1 MKFFLK
7 YMFIRML
14 RIFLSLFR
22 CFNVKNRIIFF
33 AIPNYNYICN
43 PKYIAEKIKNKKIIT
58 DYIWVIKNKNNEVP
72 DGFKKIK
79 LYSLKYF
86 YYLST
91 SKIIINNAAI
101 IPYLPV
107 NKNIYSIYTWHGGG
121 AYKKV
126 ELDMPIANNKWYKKR
141 TLIGVPTVSFYLSSS
156 RKFTEIQANATHI
169 DKKRF
174 INTGLP
180 RNDLFFYKDK
190 INEINKKVREKYDF
204 LSNEGIILYAPTWRD
219 DSRKIINQISELNVL
234 KAFEKIT
241 NKKVKILIRAHY
253 NTKKYYAD
261 SKCID
266 VTNYPDIQE
275 LLCAADILITDYSS
289 CMWDFSLMYKPCFIY
304 ATDIDQYKQERDFY
318 TPMSEWPFP
327 IATNT
332 DELINNILNFNQE
345 EYVQKVK
352 QHHKDLGSF
361 EDGHAC
367 ERVCKLIED
376 IIDGKVKN

>member
-7 YMFIRML
+7 YIVIKTL
-14 RIFLSLFR
+14 RVTLELFR
-22 CFNVKNRIIFF
+22 VFDVKNRIIYF

-43 PKYIAEKIKNKKIIT
+43 PKYIAEYLRSKNIAIEH
-58 DYIWVIKNKNNEVP
+58 IWVTKNNNNNLPNDLKQV
-72 DGFKKIK
+72 K
-79 LYSLKYF
+79 LYSFKYF
-86 YYLST
+86 YYLMT
-91 SKIIINNAAI
+91 SKIIINNAAL

-107 NKNIYSIYTWHGGG
+107 RKEVYSIYTWHGGG

-126 ELDMPIANNKWYKKR
+126 ELDMPIAENIWYKKR
-141 TLIGVPTVSFYLSSS
+141 TLIGIPNVSFYLSSS
-156 RKFTEIQANATHI
+156 KEFTEIQSHATHI
-169 DKKRF
+169 PKNKF
-174 INTGLP
+174 ISTGMP
-180 RNDLFFYKDK
+180 RNDLFFCSDK
-190 INEINKKVREKYDF
+190 IVKSIKKVKEKYK
-204 LSNEGIILYAPTWRD
+204 LSNDEKIILYAPTWRD
-219 DSRKIINQISELNVL
+219 DSREIIIKLNNMNVI

-241 NKKVKILIRAHY
+241 NSKVKLLIRAHY
-253 NTKKYYAD
+253 NTKQDNFQNNFINA
-261 SKCID
+261 
-266 VTNYPDIQE
+266 TMYPDMQE

-332 DELINNILNFNQE
+332 DELIHNIVNFNE
-345 EYVQKVK
+345 REYVEKVK
-352 QHHKDLGSF
+352 KHHQALGSY

-376 IIDGKVKN
+376 IIDGKV